1 MKAKHTPGPWHYVGD
16 SLTHRQFDI
25 YSPGAAPRQHI
36 CTVNNLSV
44 DALWKRDAQQ
54 AEANARLIAAAPDL
68 LAALRALMALDVKG
82 HALADRLQFSDA
94 GRALLNQCRAAIARA
109 TTED

>member
-1 MKAKHTPGPWHYVGD
+1 MHTPGPWHYVGD
-16 SLTHRQFDI
+16 GLTHRQFDI

-54 AEANARLIAAAPDL
+54 AEATARLIAAAP
-68 LAALRALMALDVKG
+68 
-82 HALADRLQFSDA
+82 
-94 GRALLNQCRAAIARA
+94 ALLEALQDLCDTLGACGMTEKARAAIALA